1 MAHGHDHAAAGHGHE
16 NAHGDE
22 HVHHDHLGVYFR
34 VFAALM
40 ILLIITLAAAAVDFQ
55 KVLGIGWLNI
65 GVAMAIAVAKAL
77 IVVMYFMHVKWSSS
91 LVRTFAAGT
100 MLWLLIMFVMTLMD
114 YLSRGMTQPF
124 GR

>member
-1 MAHGHDHAAAGHGHE
+1 MAHGHEHAAAGHGHDH
-16 NAHGDE
+16 AHGDE
-22 HVHHDHLGVYFR
+22 HVHHDHFWVYMR
-34 VFAALM
+34 VFGGLM
-40 ILLIITLAAAAVDFQ
+40 ILLIITLVAAAYD
-55 KVLGIGWLNI
+55 LGAANLPI
-65 GVAMAIAVAKAL
+65 AMAIAVAKAL